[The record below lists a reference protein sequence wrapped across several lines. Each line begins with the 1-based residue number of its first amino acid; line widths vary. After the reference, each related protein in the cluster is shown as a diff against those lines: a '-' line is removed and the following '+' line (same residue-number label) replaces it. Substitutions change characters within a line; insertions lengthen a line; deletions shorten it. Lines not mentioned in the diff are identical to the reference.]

1 MITWSAARISVLAA
15 RSRLAVLRR
24 TRHQVRRWNH
34 KNSAPGKGTVDDGT
48 SPVRPGMEFDE
59 PSLAKYLQRVL
70 KLGRTPSLSV
80 QQFVH
85 GQSNPTYRLQ
95 SKGLDLVLRKKPP
108 GLLLP
113 SAHAV
118 EREFRV
124 MKALGEAGVPVPK
137 MVTLCED
144 SSVLDTPFYLMEY
157 VHGHIF
163 KDPSLPGL
171 SAEVRSDIYQAAVST
186 LCQIHSVNFHAIGLE
201 DYGKS
206 GDYIGRQ
213 VHTWTKQYRSS
224 ETQRIPG
231 MERLIEWLPTHL
243 PKNITTT
250 VVHGDYRIDNL
261 IFDPE
266 KAKVLAVLDWELS
279 TLGDPLSDVATT
291 CMAHHLPDDLA
302 IIKGLAGHNLAALGI
317 PSDQQI
323 VEMYSQGMGHSSPAN
338 WNFYLAFCF
347 FRAASIL
354 QGVYKRSLEG
364 QASSASA
371 GQAGKIVSDLADLAW
386 DFATKEGFRIFN
398 ALPEKLRNPHSSRT
412 FCTYTAKSNEF
423 LHSRGLCT
431 KSDSTSQHHVGGLPL
446 EPADLPLRVQT
457 LLSRLKAFME
467 NHVYP
472 AEADLRAH
480 ENSREGWKPH
490 PLIGD
495 LKEKAKAEGLWNLFL
510 TREIDPEMEHGA
522 GLSNVEYSF
531 LCEVMG
537 QSPYAPEVF
546 NCSPPDTGN
555 MEVLLRYGTESQKAQ
570 WLLRLLDGDIRSCFA
585 MTEPQVASS
594 DATNIEAIIAEK
606 EDCYVINGRKWF
618 TSGVLHPRCE
628 ICIFMGKTDPSAPRH
643 KQQSMLLVPMASTG
657 VRILRPLSVFGFS
670 DPPGGHGDV
679 VFEGVRVPLGNLLLG
694 TGRGFEIAQGRLG
707 PGRVHHC
714 MRLIGSAERAL
725 QLMKGRVKT
734 RLAFG
739 KPLAEQGSVQAD
751 IAASRADIEQARL
764 LVLKTARLM
773 DTVGNKVAAPEIA
786 MIKMVVP
793 LMAQRV
799 IDRAIQAFGA
809 AGLTNDFPLAH
820 LYSWARALRLADG
833 PDEVHVASVAR
844 MELRR

>member
-1 MITWSAARISVLAA
+1 VN
-15 RSRLAVLRR
+15 
-24 TRHQVRRWNH
+24 TRCKNH
-34 KNSAPGKGTVDDGT
+34 NNVTLLHIFLNCPLPA
-48 SPVRPGMEFDE
+48 
-59 PSLAKYLQRVL
+59 PSLH
-70 KLGRTPSLSV
+70 V

-108 GLLLP
+108 GFLLS
-113 SAHAV
+113 SAHSV

-137 MVTLCED
+137 MVKLCED
-144 SSVLDTPFYLMEY
+144 SSILDTPFYLMEY

-171 SAEVRSDIYQAAVST
+171 SAEVRSDIYRAAITT
-186 LCQIHSVNFHAIGLE
+186 LCQIHSVDLRAIGLE
-201 DYGKS
+201 DYGKP

-243 PKNITTT
+243 PKNVTTT
-250 VVHGDYRIDNL
+250 LVHGDYRIDNL

-266 KAKVLAVLDWELS
+266 KAKVVAVLDWELS
-279 TLGDPLSDVATT
+279 TLGDPLSDVATCIT
-291 CMAHHLPDDLA
+291 LRCFVCLF
-302 IIKGLAGHNLAALGI
+302 
-317 PSDQQI
+317 
-323 VEMYSQGMGHSSPAN
+323 V
-338 WNFYLAFCF
+338 FYLFVVCLFAC
-347 FRAASIL
+347 L
-354 QGVYKRSLEG
+354 QG

-371 GQAGKIVSDLADLAW
+371 GEAGKFVSDCADLAW

-398 ALPEKLRNPHSSRT
+398 ALPEKLGNPHSSRT
-412 FCTYTAKSNEF
+412 FCTYT
-423 LHSRGLCT
+423 T
-431 KSDSTSQHHVGGLPL
+431 KRVTSIDSPIHHVGGLPL

-457 LLSRLKAFME
+457 LLSRLKTFIE
-467 NHVYP
+467 SHVYP

-480 ENSREGWKPH
+480 DNTREGWTPH
-490 PLIGD
+490 PLIAD
-495 LKEKAKAEGLWNLFL
+495 LKAKAKAEGLWNLFL
-510 TREIDPEMEHGA
+510 TREIDPEMKHGA

-555 MEVLLRYGTESQKAQ
+555 MEAQ
-570 WLLRLLDGDIRSCFA
+570 WLLRLLDGDVRSCFA

-594 DATNIEAIIAEK
+594 DAANIEAAIVEK
-606 EDCYVINGRKWF
+606 EDCFVINGRKWF
-618 TSGVLHPRCE
+618 TSGVLHPHCE

-643 KQQSMLLVPMASTG
+643 KQQSMLLVPIASPG
-657 VRILRPLSVFGFS
+657 VRILRPLPVFGFS
-670 DPPGGHGDV
+670 DPPGGHGEM
-679 VFEGVRVPLGNLLLG
+679 VFEDVRVPLGNLLLG
-694 TGRGFEIAQGRLG
+694 TGRGFEIAQSRLG

-725 QLMKGRVKT
+725 HLMKERVKT
-734 RLAFG
+734 RRAFG
-739 KPLAEQGSVQAD
+739 KTLAEYGSVQAD

-793 LMAQRV
+793 SMAQRV
-799 IDRAIQAFGA
+799 VDRAIQV
-809 AGLTNDFPLAH
+809 TTR
-820 LYSWARALRLADG
+820 RALGRALSKWAKAMRKLRTMIQM
-833 PDEVHVASVAR
+833 VAP
-844 MELRR
+844 L